1 MASWKDVINNP
12 DERKVFEALADP
24 KWDFRTVDGI
34 RKVSGLPNDEIL
46 LILNKYTGDLVRK
59 SDIPDPQGRNIYT
72 LKTDKTE
79 TQELLAKLRT
89 FISKTVR

>member
-1 MASWKDVINNP
+1 MASWTDVIHNP

-34 RKVSGLPNDEIL
+34 RKASGLPDDEIRS
-46 LILNKYTGDLVRK
+46 ILNKYKGKLVRK
-59 SDIPDPQGRNIYT
+59 SDIPDPHGREIYT
-72 LKTDKTE
+72 LNTEKAE

-89 FISKTVR
+89 FISKST

>member
-1 MASWKDVINNP
+1 MTSWKDVIDNP
-12 DERKVFEALADP
+12 DERKVFEVLADP
-24 KWDFRTVDGI
+24 KWDFRTIDGI

-46 LILNKYTGDLVRK
+46 SILNKYEGNLVRK
-59 SDIPDPQGRNIYT
+59 SDIPGPQGKDIYT
-72 LKTDKTE
+72 LKTDKAE